1 MIAYG
6 LMADRF
12 ELGTGKISP
21 QGLLVELN
29 QALDDAAAF
38 GMDVDQTRQ
47 ALWYQAEL
55 HHQKCYVK
63 LIRL

>member
-6 LMADRF
+6 LMVDRF
-12 ELGTGKISP
+12 ELGTGKFNP

-47 ALWYQAEL
+47 AL
-55 HHQKCYVK
+55 VVSG
-63 LIRL
+63 